1 MKATHLLSALCVL
14 LPSLAWSAPTHSI
27 WSNQGYVLQVPGV
40 YVYVPSANMTFNW
53 TEGTSLAFVNVQ
65 AKGPADELYAFQLV
79 SVTAPTTADEIKG
92 LWNISKNGAP
102 LCTGCAGSAY
112 GLSQPLNSYF
122 KIYAGNSSYHIS
134 GFITNRYDY

>member
-1 MKATHLLSALCVL
+1 MR
-14 LPSLAWSAPTHSI
+14 
-27 WSNQGYVLQVPGV
+27 
-40 YVYVPSANMTFNW
+40 
-53 TEGTSLAFVNVQ
+53 VNTQ

-102 LCTGCAGSAY
+102 LCTGCAGSAS

-122 KIYAGNSSYHIS
+122 KIYVGNSSYRLS
-134 GFITNRYDY
+134 DFITNRCDY

>member
-1 MKATHLLSALCVL
+1 MKATRLLSALFVL
-14 LPSLAWSAPTHSI
+14 LPALAWSAPTHSI
-27 WSNQGYVLQVPGV
+27 WSTQGYVLQVPGV
-40 YVYVPSANMTFNW
+40 FAYVPSAKMSFNW
-53 TEGTSLAFVNVQ
+53 KEGTSLAFVN
-65 AKGPADELYAFQLV
+65 AEAEGPAGEIYAFQLV

-134 GFITNRYDY
+134 GFISNRYDY